1 MIQTWHVWSI
11 LPPECHEEVSASSM
25 LDAACAW
32 ARRVFHKGLLP
43 RNGHEVIVCGAND
56 PNPRMSAY
64 RVKITIPNAPA
75 FQASFAGLA
84 YEGLNDD
91 PNRGDRNG

>member
-1 MIQTWHVWSI
+1 MIQTWHVRSI
-11 LPPECHEEVSASSM
+11 LPPECHETVSASSM
-25 LDAACAW
+25 LDAARAW
-32 ARRVFHKGLLP
+32 ATRVFHKGLLP
-43 RNGHEVIVCGAND
+43 RNGHEVIVYGAND

-75 FQASFAGLA
+75 FQATFTGLA

-91 PNRGDRNG
+91 PNGGGRRG

>member
-1 MIQTWHVWSI
+1 MIQTWHVRSI
-11 LPPECHEEVSASSM
+11 QPPECPEEVSASSM

-32 ARRVFHKGLLP
+32 ARRVFHRGLLP
-43 RNGHEVIVCGAND
+43 HNGHEVIVYGAND

-64 RVKITIPNAPA
+64 RVRITIPNAPA

-91 PNRGDRNG
+91 SRGDRNG